1 MNGLNLY
8 ITIKDFYKMVGI
20 QEKQDEEGERPSE
33 MYNDAY
39 LEKLES
45 ICGCFYPPIEYN
57 LEYED
62 EDELYNKVL
71 DLHYEIDKRIRKEL
85 GV

>member
-45 ICGCFYPPIEYN
+45 ICGCFYPPIECN

-71 DLHYEIDKRIRKEL
+71 DLHYEIDQRIRNEL